1 LTHTQPPYLFQVI
14 VARDLVAPGGTLL
27 IDDVLNQT
35 PVKLGDRSALG
46 KSKYALPYLLAHG
59 FTLEVVGYQYVLQR
73 QQNWDAPVTAA
84 SPPYLPAAPLAPLDR
99 PLQAVHVTF
108 HTACVRELDYIART
122 LRVALTH
129 HVVTDPTLPAADGNL
144 VYNVHHAR
152 AERLWATHRRYYA
165 RFDLVIVSDTA
176 ALARVFLQQGVWTR
190 KLIVWVRGCSLSRVW
205 IPPLLNPTS
214 LLHPGVQP
222 VRLPPRVLLAAGPAR
237 GRRLPV
243 PGRRVLQPLPRRGRP
258 PTRRRARRVGGLHGV

>member
-190 KLIVWVRGCSLSRVW
+190 KLIVWVGLRGAPACL
-205 IPPLLNPTS
+205 IPPLTA
-214 LLHPGVQP
+214 HPSP
-222 VRLPPRVLLAAGPAR
+222 PSRCATASTTATCPPRRWPCKRPPPTRTRTTSTTTSSAP
-237 GRRLPV
+237 
-243 PGRRVLQPLPRRGRP
+243 RP
-258 PTRRRARRVGGLHGV
+258 PTNA